1 MLATQIEHSHCVECE
16 EEVSLFLS
24 TSYEHE
30 ASTDSVRQNGMCR
43 IVQLGEEIATIK
55 GTLSVAF

>member
-1 MLATQIEHSHCVECE
+1 MLATQIEHSHCIECD

-24 TSYEHE
+24 TSYEQQ
-30 ASTDSVRQNGMCR
+30 ASSESSRHCSSR
-43 IVQLGEEIATIK
+43 IVSLGEEIVTIK